1 MNAKSWNRRL
11 GKITFPDRTNDH
23 AAWLDRGLKLL
34 TDEEFAE
41 FDQLRERVIAVD
53 LEGMT
58 DDELERL
65 QTLLEQM
72 GGDANPLRDRVHGGD
87 GRPPVLLRGLA
98 VVAPI
103 GSSGRS
109 GARRWPRQLSR
120 SGRWEARLNA
130 RSRARMV
137 TQAG

>member
-1 MNAKSWNRRL
+1 MNAKTWHRRL

-41 FDQLRERVIAVD
+41 FDQLREQVIAVD

-72 GGDANPLRDRVHGGD
+72 GGEANPPLHLPSAPDR
-87 GRPPVLLRGLA
+87 GRR
-98 VVAPI
+98 
-103 GSSGRS
+103 
-109 GARRWPRQLSR
+109 
-120 SGRWEARLNA
+120 
-130 RSRARMV
+130 
-137 TQAG
+137 